1 MNQGLNA
8 LSVTVTAPDNTTVK
22 TYNVSIKRLKG
33 ASGNANLAGLGLSAG
48 TLSPAFNENITGYNV
63 DLPMGTSAIS
73 VTPTVAGVN
82 AVVEVNGEEVASGES
97 SQSIPLATGITVIHI
112 SVYAGDEKTEKNYVI
127 AVNNV
132 DSAGNASL
140 ADLSISAGTLSP
152 VFDPDKTAYD
162 ALVPYI
168 TNSIT
173 VTPTVA
179 VSDSVVKVNGTV
191 VSSGSASGNIDLTV
205 GANLITVI
213 VTSENN
219 NNRSY
224 KLRVNRVAANDNA
237 DLAGLSLSAGTLS
250 PLFSVNT
257 TGYNVSVPF
266 STSEISVTP
275 VVAYA
280 TSIVTVND
288 VIVTS
293 GTASEAIEL
302 DEGSNTIEV
311 QVFSESGIPKT
322 YTIVI
327 TRLPVNTN
335 ANLAGLSVSAGTLTP
350 SFSVNTTSY
359 TVDVPYT
366 ATGISLRPT
375 VSASTS
381 TVKVNGTA
389 IASGTYSGTIS
400 LSVGSNPV
408 TVLVAA
414 ESGAEKAYT
423 VIVKR
428 TAASTNANLA
438 NLTLSSGW
446 LSPALNLDTTS
457 YTAEVAYAIP
467 SITVTATVSGLN
479 ASLTIKG
486 TPVTSGAASD
496 SIALSPGNN
505 RIDVVVTAEDGTT
518 TKTYTVTVNRIAAS
532 TNANLAGL
540 SLSSGTLSP
549 GFAADTTSYSTEIPY
564 SISSITVTPVVA
576 GLNAKVK
583 VNGTTVVSG
592 TASSSLNMSIGDNT
606 ISVAVTAESGATK
619 TYTISVNRLNIYGYL
634 SSLTVSQGVLP
645 FFNKDVTS
653 YSMDVPDS
661 VTAITVTPVASS
673 SVHSLIEVNG
683 SPVASGAPSGL
694 IDLSMGSNTITII
707 VTGDDGTH
715 STYSLL
721 INRIGLSDLLNFK
734 ISCGWNYT
742 MIIRNDGSLWGTG
755 YNYYGQFGNGTN
767 VWYMTTSIRNM
778 DNVASVSAGGF
789 HTMIIKTDGS
799 LWATG
804 RNDYGQLGDGTI
816 SDRSTPVHIMDS
828 VAFVSAF
835 DNQTIIIKKE
845 GSLWETGNN

>member
-1 MNQGLNA
+1 
-8 LSVTVTAPDNTTVK
+8 
-22 TYNVSIKRLKG
+22 
-33 ASGNANLAGLGLSAG
+33 
-48 TLSPAFNENITGYNV
+48 
-63 DLPMGTSAIS
+63 
-73 VTPTVAGVN
+73 
-82 AVVEVNGEEVASGES
+82 
-97 SQSIPLATGITVIHI
+97 
-112 SVYAGDEKTEKNYVI
+112 
-127 AVNNV
+127 
-132 DSAGNASL
+132 
-140 ADLSISAGTLSP
+140 
-152 VFDPDKTAYD
+152 
-162 ALVPYI
+162 
-168 TNSIT
+168 
-173 VTPTVA
+173 
-179 VSDSVVKVNGTV
+179 
-191 VSSGSASGNIDLTV
+191 
-205 GANLITVI
+205 
-213 VTSENN
+213 
-219 NNRSY
+219 
-224 KLRVNRVAANDNA
+224 
-237 DLAGLSLSAGTLS
+237 
-250 PLFSVNT
+250 
-257 TGYNVSVPF
+257 
-266 STSEISVTP
+266 
-275 VVAYA
+275 
-280 TSIVTVND
+280 
-288 VIVTS
+288 
-293 GTASEAIEL
+293 
-302 DEGSNTIEV
+302 
-311 QVFSESGIPKT
+311 
-322 YTIVI
+322 
-327 TRLPVNTN
+327 
-335 ANLAGLSVSAGTLTP
+335 
-350 SFSVNTTSY
+350 
-359 TVDVPYT
+359 
-366 ATGISLRPT
+366 
-375 VSASTS
+375 
-381 TVKVNGTA
+381 
-389 IASGTYSGTIS
+389 
-400 LSVGSNPV
+400 VGSNPV

-414 ESGAEKAYT
+414 ESGAEKDYT

-428 TAASTNANLA
+428 PAASTNANLA

-778 DNVASVSAGGF
+778 DNVASVSAGSF

-835 DNQTIIIKKE
+835 DNHTIIIKKD
-845 GSLWETGNN
+845 GSLWGTGHNYYGQLSDGSTFESDISTPVHIMDNVASVSAGRLHTMIIKTDGSLWATGYNYYGQLGDGTKWGRYTPVHIRDNVATVSAGGFHT